1 MYELMEVY
9 KFYGDF
15 VFNIYLIFYSN
26 ISIYVMYMVCKD
38 Y

>member
-1 MYELMEVY
+1 MYESMEVY
-9 KFYGDF
+9 NGDF